1 MKWIISILA
10 LVFMV
15 TPAVAG
21 EDPYV
26 AVIGNDIEANQF
38 YLSPKYIQFLY
49 DQSIFGVPVCFGG
62 IPAANQFTRVGAS
75 GCEMFRSQTP
85 LIQAE
90 VCDTFGSAGGPRFS
104 SPPFEDRGERN
115 AKVSKQNSGFYEWYV
130 RLPKKPTGEINL
142 VLQCGILKPDTFNFY
157 GYSAVSNCAAETG
170 ERVGTGLC
178 TRNDVKPGVNPI
190 KVDALPK
197 VTAIVYPGPYN
208 QFTPFTLT
216 AYRNP
221 GTYNPF
227 DGTTGELVNNGAG
240 QLLNG
245 TDNGTRVLLKS
256 CMDKTIVAKIPVTGQ
271 VNAAGQI
278 ENDLE
283 AGDLIYV
290 RIDIPRTNTVDIYC
304 HAQSF
309 KVMGIGEAPF

>member
-1 MKWIISILA
+1 MKWIISFLA
-10 LVFMV
+10 VLFMV
-15 TPAVAG
+15 TPAMAG

-38 YLSPKYIQFLY
+38 YLSPKYVQFLY
-49 DQSIFGVPVCFGG
+49 DQEIFGVPVC
-62 IPAANQFTRVGAS
+62 VS
-75 GCEMFRSQTP
+75 GVCERFRSQTP
-85 LIQAE
+85 VIQAE
-90 VCDTFGSAGGPRFS
+90 VCDTLGRASGPRFS
-104 SPPFEDRGERN
+104 SPPFEDRGEKN
-115 AKVSKQNSGFYEWYV
+115 ARVSKQNSGWFEWYV
-130 RLPKKPTGEINL
+130 RLPKKPSGEINL
-142 VLQCGILKPDTFNFY
+142 VLQCGVLKPDTFNFY

-170 ERVGTGLC
+170 EKVGTGMC

-216 AYRNP
+216 AFRNP
-221 GTYNPF
+221 GTYNPI
-227 DGTTGELVNNGAG
+227 DSTTGELVNIGAG

-245 TDNGTRVLLKS
+245 TDNGTRILLKS
-256 CMDKTIVAKIPVTGQ
+256 CMDKSIVAKIPVTGQ
-271 VNAAGQI
+271 VNAAGQV

-283 AGDLIYV
+283 AGDLIYL

-304 HAQSF
+304 HPQSF